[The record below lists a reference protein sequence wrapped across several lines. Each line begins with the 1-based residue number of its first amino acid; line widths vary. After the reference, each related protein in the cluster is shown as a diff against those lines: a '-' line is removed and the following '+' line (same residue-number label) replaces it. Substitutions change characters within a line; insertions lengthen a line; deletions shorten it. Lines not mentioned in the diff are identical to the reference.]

1 MKHEESLEIGR
12 RRPSGVSVMR
22 VVGGAVIVL
31 AAVAVLTLQ
40 RDIRRYWKMVR
51 M

>member
-1 MKHEESLEIGR
+1 MKREDSLKTRRGR
-12 RRPSGVSVMR
+12 TSGVSVMR
-22 VVGGAVIVL
+22 VVGGATIVL
-31 AAVAVLTLQ
+31 AAVVVIALQ